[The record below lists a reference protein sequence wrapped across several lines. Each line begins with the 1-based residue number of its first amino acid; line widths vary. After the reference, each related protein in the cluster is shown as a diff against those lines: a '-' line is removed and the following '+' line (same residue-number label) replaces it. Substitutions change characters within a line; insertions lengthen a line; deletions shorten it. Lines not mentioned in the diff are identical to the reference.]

1 MKFDLEII
9 RAIGRKA
16 IKDRYNT
23 NESKPE
29 FLSKYVDEMKQSEIA
44 AKSDPKT
51 YVIKEED
58 LVS

>member
-1 MKFDLEII
+1 
-9 RAIGRKA
+9 
-16 IKDRYNT
+16 
-23 NESKPE
+23 
-29 FLSKYVDEMKQSEIA
+29 MKQSEIA